1 MLWLKRILAI
11 MIGIMACANGGFASA
26 QKANLTV
33 TPTNVALESQRAYR
47 QFVVMTTDGGM
58 AHDVTRDATYQVSN
72 PHVAAI
78 QNGRVTAKGNGTAR
92 VTVTY
97 HSASFSVP
105 VVVSNFTRPD
115 PARFKFET
123 LAILTKQGCAT
134 GSCHGSPHGKGG
146 FSLSLY
152 GYDPNIDKITLTRD
166 GFNRRINVLEP
177 TDSLMLKKPLLEVPH
192 VGGKRLRR
200 ADAGYALL
208 KNWIYEG
215 ANTDLPAVNCSKIAV
230 YPNTSR
236 VLHAPFMKQQ
246 ISVVA
251 SFSDGAIRDVSAIAT
266 YDTSNAD
273 VATVDADGL
282 VTGHS
287 RGQAA
292 VSVRYLDKLQSVYFT
307 VVEDVPGFKWQP
319 VPETNFIDKLA
330 DAKLRQLQ
338 YLPSGPCDDATFLR
352 RVSLDLTG
360 LLPVS
365 ARTRA
370 FLSDKSPDK
379 RAKLIDELLASEE
392 YAHFQAIKKGD
403 LMRLTPSRLKDGR
416 AEIFGAWLVD
426 AFRKNMPYDEFA
438 RALLTAQGDTEKV
451 PAANYFLA
459 IPDIQERTEMTA
471 QLFMGTRIECA
482 RCHNHPFEAWTMRDY
497 YSISAVFAR
506 TQADMKTGMVKL
518 ASAGEAHHPTT
529 GEAMAPYGMA
539 PTEKDASAD
548 RREVFAK
555 WLTGAGNPYFA
566 RVEVNRMWAD
576 LFGRGIVEPVD
587 DFRSSNPPANV
598 GLLDALAQEFQR
610 SGYDR
615 KHILRLICNSRTYQ
629 RGSATNKFN
638 DTDALLFSHTRIRLL
653 TAEQMKDAIGYATK
667 TLAPPSAEESRLDK
681 LKQELSAANP
691 AANTKEVKN
700 LAGQISR
707 IESRMD
713 YATQRPYPEESSFT
727 VTFGQ
732 PKRDT
737 ACACER
743 QNSPTLLQALELLN
757 GGTASRMAESGVT
770 HYAGL
775 DNDKFIE
782 ELYLSSVCRFP
793 TEKERA
799 TAKRYLVRAADRNSA
814 IMDLI
819 WTLTNTQEFLFQ
831 H

>member
-1 MLWLKRILAI
+1 
-11 MIGIMACANGGFASA
+11 
-26 QKANLTV
+26 
-33 TPTNVALESQRAYR
+33 
-47 QFVVMTTDGGM
+47 MTTDGGM
-58 AHDVTRDATYQVSN
+58 SHDITRDAAYQISN
-72 PHVAAI
+72 PRVAAI
-78 QNGRVTAKGNGTAR
+78 QNGRIVPKGNGSAR
-92 VTVTY
+92 VTVLY
-97 HSASFSVP
+97 HGASFSVP
-105 VVVSNFTRPD
+105 VAVSNFTRPD
-115 PARFKFET
+115 PVRFKFET
-123 LAILTKQGCAT
+123 LAVLTKQGCAT

-166 GFNRRINVLEP
+166 GFNRRINALEP
-177 TDSLMLKKPLLEVPH
+177 TDSLMLKKPLLEIPH
-192 VGGKRLRR
+192 VGGKRLRH

-215 ANTDLPAVNCSKIAV
+215 ANTDLPAVNCSKIVV

-246 ISVVA
+246 ISVLA
-251 SFSDGAIRDVSAIAT
+251 SFTDGAVRDVSAIAT

-307 VVEDVPGFKWQP
+307 IVEDVPSFKWQP

-365 ARTRA
+365 AKPRA
-370 FLSDKSPDK
+370 FLSDKSPGK
-379 RAKLIDELLASEE
+379 RAKLVDELLAGEE

-403 LMRLTPSRLKDGR
+403 LMRLTPARLKVGR
-416 AEIFGAWLVD
+416 AELFGAWLVD
-426 AFRKNMPYDEFA
+426 AFRKNMPYNEFA
-438 RALLTAQGDTEKV
+438 RALLTSQGDTEKV

-459 IPDIQERTEMTA
+459 IPDLQERTEMTA

-506 TQADMKTGMVKL
+506 TQADEKTGMVRL

-529 GEAMAPYGMA
+529 GEAMAPYGMNPA
-539 PTEKDASAD
+539 EKDSPAD
-548 RREVFAK
+548 RREVFAT
-555 WLTGAGNPYFA
+555 WLTGPDNPYFA

-615 KHILRLICNSRTYQ
+615 KHILRLICNSQTYQ

-653 TAEQMKDAIGYATK
+653 TAEQLKDAIGYATK
-667 TLAPPSAEESRLDK
+667 TLAPPSAEDSRLND
-681 LKQELSAANP
+681 LKQKLAQELAAPN
-691 AANTKEVKN
+691 AATKNKEARN
-700 LAGQISR
+700 LTGQISR

-713 YATQRPYPEESSFT
+713 YATQRPYPETSPFT
-727 VTFGQ
+727 ATFGQ

-743 QNSPTLLQALELLN
+743 QNAPTLLQALELLN

-770 HYAGL
+770 HYAAL
-775 DNDKFIE
+775 DDAEFIE

-793 TEKERA
+793 TDKERA
-799 TAKRYLVRAADRNSA
+799 TATRYLVRATDRPA
-814 IMDLI
+814 ARMDLI